1 MHVLIADDDPVY
13 RSFLD
18 DLLEQWK
25 FDVTVARDGK
35 EAWEAI
41 QGDEDI
47 RLVILDWVMPR
58 MDGPDLC
65 RKLKDDLG
73 RDVYTILVTGSRLK
87 EDVIR
92 VLVSG
97 ADDYIAKPFDAIDL
111 KIHVRTAMRIISL
124 ETDVAEL
131 RRSLQGQGRGA
142 ETALNASQAQSVE
155 QSR

>member
-18 DLLEQWK
+18 DLLQQWK
-25 FDVTVARDGK
+25 FEVTVAYDGK
-35 EAWEAI
+35 EAWESA
-41 QGDEDI
+41 QADDDI

-73 RDVYTILVTGSRLK
+73 RKVYTILVTGSRLK
-87 EDVIR
+87 EDVIK

-111 KIHVRTAMRIISL
+111 KIHVRTAMRVINL
-124 ETDVAEL
+124 ETEVSEL
-131 RRSLQGQGRGA
+131 RRSLQGQGRSA
-142 ETALNASQAQSVE
+142 EAAPNVNEVQSVE

>member
-25 FDVTVARDGK
+25 FDVTVVCDGK
-35 EAWEAI
+35 EAWETI
-41 QGDEDI
+41 QSNEDI

-58 MDGPDLC
+58 LDGPDLC

-124 ETDVAEL
+124 ESDVAEL
-131 RRSLQGQGRGA
+131 RRSLQEQGRKPK
-142 ETALNASQAQSVE
+142 TAGKASQMQSAGKG
-155 QSR
+155 R

>member
-25 FDVTVARDGK
+25 FEVTVAHDGK

-41 QGDEDI
+41 QSDEDI

-73 RDVYTILVTGSRLK
+73 RAVYTILVTGSRLK

-111 KIHVRTAMRIISL
+111 KIHVRTAMRIINL
-124 ETDVAEL
+124 ESEISDL

-142 ETALNASQAQSVE
+142 EMAPNVSEAQSVE

>member
-25 FDVTVARDGK
+25 FDVTVAYDGQ

-41 QGDEDI
+41 QGNEDI
-47 RLVILDWVMPR
+47 RL
-58 MDGPDLC
+58 
-65 RKLKDDLG
+65 G
-73 RDVYTILVTGSRLK
+73 RAVYTILVTGSRLK

-111 KIHVRTAMRIISL
+111 KIHVRTAMRVINL
-124 ETDVAEL
+124 ETEVSEL
-131 RRSLQGQGRGA
+131 RRSLEGQGRSA
-142 ETALNASQAQSVE
+142 RTVPSVSAVQPVE

>member
-25 FDVTVARDGK
+25 FDVTVACDGK
-35 EAWEAI
+35 EAWDAI
-41 QGDEDI
+41 QSNEDI

-73 RDVYTILVTGSRLK
+73 RDVYTILATGSRLK

-111 KIHVRTAMRIISL
+111 KIHVRTAMRVINL
-124 ETDVAEL
+124 ESDVSEL
-131 RRSLQGQGRGA
+131 RQLLEGQGRSAG
-142 ETALNASQAQSVE
+142 TAPSVSQPQSVE

>member
-25 FDVTVARDGK
+25 FDVTVAYDGQ

-41 QGDEDI
+41 QGNEDI

-73 RDVYTILVTGSRLK
+73 RAVYTILVTGSRLK

-111 KIHVRTAMRIISL
+111 KIHVRTAMRVINL
-124 ETDVAEL
+124 ETEVSEL
-131 RRSLQGQGRGA
+131 RRSLQGQGRSA
-142 ETALNASQAQSVE
+142 EAAPNVNEVQSVE